1 MLAMQNVET
10 FNAMGVQKIIT
21 QCPHCFN
28 VIKNEYPQIGGNYEV
43 MHHSQLLDEL
53 VRDGRLSLAGASLDE
68 RVTYHD
74 SCYLG
79 RHNDVYLAPRRVVG
93 SLAGI
98 DLVEMPRN
106 GTRGMC
112 CGAGGARM
120 WMEESIGK
128 KVNTERSQEAIA
140 TGASRIAVACPFCYV
155 MFDDGVKGEGKDEEV
170 RVQDIAEI
178 LWDAIESETHGAPPE
193 TAKFSTGI

>member
-79 RHNDVYLAPRRVVG
+79 RHNDVTRTPGTSSALRQGSDRCRRN
-93 SLAGI
+93 AG
-98 DLVEMPRN
+98 VR
-106 GTRGMC
+106 R
-112 CGAGGARM
+112 AA
-120 WMEESIGK
+120 WMEESTGK
-128 KVNTERSQEAIA
+128 KVHTNAARRPSREQPGSRSPARSA
-140 TGASRIAVACPFCYV
+140 T
-155 MFDDGVKGEGKDEEV
+155 
-170 RVQDIAEI
+170 
-178 LWDAIESETHGAPPE
+178 
-193 TAKFSTGI
+193 